1 MVYTS
6 SYVPVTVPFPLRD
19 DMLMQRAYMVLLL
32 AFATAAQ
39 PGGVPPRAVV
49 RAPLPAA
56 QSTSARA
63 VDQGVNPAYD
73 GRIVFTRIRYGGGF
87 GSSGWRG
94 GASWAHDYPRADSH
108 LSVILDEITSM
119 SIQVE
124 ETNVLTL
131 EDPQLFR
138 NPIIY
143 ISEPGFWQMNE
154 IEVRNLRNYLLKG
167 GFLIFDDFEN
177 EQLRNV
183 EVQMRRALPE
193 HHMIEIDASHP
204 IFHSFFDVT
213 AIYFPHPMVNV
224 TPVYYGIFEDNDPTK
239 RMIAIVNHNNDL
251 AEFWEWSDSGWL
263 PVDNTNEAY
272 KLGVNYMVYG
282 LTH

>member
-1 MVYTS
+1 
-6 SYVPVTVPFPLRD
+6 
-19 DMLMQRAYMVLLL
+19 MLMQRAYTVMLV
-32 AFATAAQ
+32 AFVTSPQ
-39 PGGVPPRAVV
+39 RGEF
-49 RAPLPAA
+49 RAPGAVSDARPAA
-56 QSTSARA
+56 RSTSARPA
-63 VDQGVNPAYD
+63 AQNTNPAYD

-87 GSSGWRG
+87 GSNGWRG

-108 LSVILDEITSM
+108 LSVILDEITSV

-143 ISEPGFWQMNE
+143 ISEPGYWQMNDL
-154 IEVRNLRNYLLKG
+154 EVRNLRNFLLKG
-167 GFLIFDDFEN
+167 GFVIFDDFEN
-177 EQLRNV
+177 EHLRNV
-183 EVQMRRALPE
+183 DYQMKRALPGY
-193 HHMIEIDASHP
+193 HMIEIDASHP
-204 IFHSFFDVT
+204 IFHSFFDVVD
-213 AIYFPHPMVNV
+213 IYFPHPMVNV

-272 KLGVNYMVYG
+272 KLGVNYMLYG

>member
-1 MVYTS
+1 
-6 SYVPVTVPFPLRD
+6 
-19 DMLMQRAYMVLLL
+19 MLMQRAHMGLLL
-32 AFATAAQ
+32 AFVTTPQ
-39 PGGVPPRAVV
+39 PGDFHPGT
-49 RAPLPAA
+49 RAPNEHAA
-56 QSTSARA
+56 ASAADVQR
-63 VDQGVNPAYD
+63 GNPPYD
-73 GRIVFTRIRYGGGF
+73 GKVVFTRIRYGGALGASGF
-87 GSSGWRG
+87 GRG
-94 GASWAHDYPRADSH
+94 GSSWSHDYPRADSH
-108 LSVILDEITSM
+108 LSVILDEITTM
-119 SIQVE
+119 TIQVE
-124 ETNVLTL
+124 ETNVITL

-143 ISEPGFWQMNE
+143 ISEPGFRHMNDV
-154 IEVRNLRNYLLKG
+154 EVKNLRAYLLKG
-167 GFLIFDDFEN
+167 GFLIFDDFERD
-177 EQLRNV
+177 QLRNV